1 MKKDKFQIFLD
12 NIKHHIPK
20 QRIFNDSLSR
30 IAFASDASA
39 YRLIPRCIVKVM
51 NEDEARAVISLSYK
65 LDIPLTFRGGG
76 TSLSGQSISDSV
88 LMIADRR
95 WNNFEL
101 SEDKIHIAI
110 QPAALCGDVNRF
122 LKKYNLKIGPDPA
135 SLHSATIGGIAANN
149 SSGMTS
155 GVETSC
161 YKTLVGMRII
171 FSDGTLLDTADKHS
185 VDDFLRVYKKQITS
199 ILNISKNL
207 KNNKELTGFIKRKY
221 NIKNTTGYG
230 LNSLI
235 DFSNPVDIISHLLI
249 GSEGTLGFI
258 SQITLKTLPE
268 PPFKATAFLL
278 FDNLKAACSSVNSLS
293 QISPDS
299 AEIMNSGAL
308 NLVKNQFADSGF
320 SSKISDNSSTVIL
333 EISADSEKI
342 LKKRCSEVKAKLK
355 TESVINFDFIFDE
368 TEQQKIWN
376 IRKGLFPRVCIE
388 RKPGSV
394 VLIEDVNFRLKDLAD
409 AAEDI
414 SNLIRKYKYGIPVLW
429 GHANSGNLHFILT
442 EDFSKENNVL
452 RYKNFMDDLA
462 YLVIKK
468 YNGSLKAEHGTGRNI
483 APFIEYEW
491 GGILYEAMKQIKEIF
506 DKKNLLNPN
515 VIISSDKQIH
525 LKNFKPVQPA
535 DDLID
540 KCIGCGFCEKI
551 CPSKNLTLTPRQ
563 RITVWREIKNSE
575 NAKSLFSKNELLK
588 EFDYK
593 GIDTCATDGL
603 CALECPAGIDTGE
616 LIKKLRNLKI
626 TPAQKSFAGFLADN
640 ISFLTTFA
648 RNVFALSETLHK
660 FFGNKILKF
669 LSLVLHKI
677 TFNKIPLWEEFTPV
691 KPETVFIDNQ
701 KAKDKVVYFPSCVSR
716 TMGAGANSS
725 LNEAQT
731 DVIIRLLK
739 KAEYEILYP
748 KKMNDLCCGQP
759 FESKG
764 YFETATRKSLE
775 LYDELVKVSQNGT
788 IPILFDTSPCSLRMK
803 KFAETQPGNEIK
815 IYDST
820 EFIHSFLLNRLK
832 FVKTN
837 KIIAL
842 HINCSSRKMQLEKQM
857 KEIAESCAEKVIIP
871 EDIGCCGFAGDKG
884 FRLPE
889 LNESALENLK
899 DQIDSDC
906 NQGFSTSRTCEI
918 GLTRH
923 SGIEYKSLFY
933 LLDECT
939 GGKNQ

>member
-1 MKKDKFQIFLD
+1 MKKDNFQIFLE

-20 QRIFNDSLSR
+20 QRIFTDNLSR

-51 NEDEARAVISLSYK
+51 DEDEARAVISLSFK
-65 LDIPLTFRGGG
+65 LDIPLTFRGSG

-95 WNNFEL
+95 WNKFEI
-101 SEDKIHIAI
+101 SEDKTLIAM
-110 QPAALCGDVNRF
+110 QPAALGGDINRF
-122 LKKYNLKIGPDPA
+122 LKKFNLKIGPDPA

-161 YKTLVGMRII
+161 YKTLSGMRII

-185 VDDFLRVYKKQITS
+185 VIDFLRIYKKQIAS
-199 ILNISKNL
+199 VLNISENL
-207 KNNKELTGFIKRKY
+207 KNNKELADVIKRKY
-221 NIKNTTGYG
+221 EIKNTAGYG

-235 DFSNPVDIISHLLI
+235 DFSDPVEIISHLLI

-258 SQITLKTLPE
+258 SQITLKTLPD
-268 PPFKATAFLL
+268 PPFKATAFLI
-278 FDNLKAACSSVNSLS
+278 FDNLKAACSSVYSLS

-320 SSKISDNSSTVIL
+320 SSKLSDNSSTVIL
-333 EISADSEKI
+333 EISADSEKN
-342 LKKRCSEVKAKLK
+342 LKKRCSEVKVKLK

-368 TEQQKIWN
+368 DEQQKIWN
-376 IRKGLFPRVCIE
+376 IRKGLFPRVCVE

-394 VLIEDVNFRLKDLAD
+394 VLIEDVNFRLEDLAD

-452 RYKNFMDDLA
+452 RYKHFMDDLA
-462 YLVIKK
+462 NLVIKK

-483 APFIEYEW
+483 APFVEYEW

-515 VIISSDKQIH
+515 VIISGDKQIH

-540 KCIGCGFCEKI
+540 KCIECGFCEKI

-563 RITVWREIKNSE
+563 RIAVWREIKNSE
-575 NAKSLFSKNELLK
+575 SSKSIFSKKELLK

-593 GIDTCATDGL
+593 GIDTCAADGL

-626 TPAQKSFAGFLADN
+626 TPVQKSIAGIFADN
-640 ISFLTTFA
+640 FSFLTSLVRIGLTLSGTFYKI
-648 RNVFALSETLHK
+648 SGK
-660 FFGNKILKF
+660 KILRF

-677 TFNKIPLWEEFTPV
+677 SFNKIPLWEEFIPI
-691 KPETVFIDNQ
+691 KPDTIFIDNQ
-701 KAKDKVVYFPSCVSR
+701 PGKNKVVYFPSCVSR
-716 TMGAGANSS
+716 TMGAGANSP

-739 KAEYEILYP
+739 KAEYDILYP
-748 KKMNDLCCGQP
+748 AKMDELCCGQP

-764 YFETATRKSLE
+764 YFETAERKSLE
-775 LYDELVKVSQNGT
+775 LYNELVKVSQNGT

-803 KFAETQPGNEIK
+803 KFAETQPGNNIK
-815 IYDST
+815 IYDSA
-820 EFIHSFLLNRLK
+820 EFIHSFLLNKLIFEK
-832 FVKTN
+832 KTE
-837 KIIAL
+837 KIAL
-842 HINCSSRKMQLEKQM
+842 HINCSSRKMHLEKIM
-857 KEIAESCAEKVIIP
+857 KEITERCAEVVIIP
-871 EDIGCCGFAGDKG
+871 DDIGCCGFAGDKG
-884 FRLPE
+884 FKLPE
-889 LNESALENLK
+889 LNKSALENLK
-899 DQIDSDC
+899 EQIDTDC
-906 NQGFSTSRTCEI
+906 HKGFSTSRTCEI

-923 SGIEYKSLFY
+923 SGIEYKSIFY

-939 GGKNQ
+939 GRNNQ